1 MTHHQSSLGGIPGY
15 MKAEIIASAKLLN
28 LGQYTKTYEEN
39 NTSKY
44 QARFSPIFYYSSCHE
59 DTSDIFTRGVS
70 NPGLGVWAQ
79 GLAVET

>member
-1 MTHHQSSLGGIPGY
+1 MSIWSLCMTHHQSSLGGIPGY

-44 QARFSPIFYYSSCHE
+44 
-59 DTSDIFTRGVS
+59 
-70 NPGLGVWAQ
+70 
-79 GLAVET
+79 

>member
-1 MTHHQSSLGGIPGY
+1 

-28 LGQYTKTYEEN
+28 LGQYTKIGQYTKTYEEN